1 MSKTESYEMRV
12 VKRSEINLAD
22 YNPRQIDK
30 ETRNRLKKGLKKF
43 GLVSPL
49 LVNGANMT
57 LISGH
62 QRISVMDELEKYPD
76 NDYELNVSVVF
87 LSKEDEM
94 ALNVQMNNTSM
105 MGEFDVAGLTNMI
118 DLGANVSDFGFSESD
133 IDIMFGDN
141 PDIVDFL
148 SDSEEV
154 EKSKEEIQKVREHRQ
169 EMTKEQKEQNS
180 ASYYFIVVCASS
192 GEKKELM
199 NKMGVPEYEE
209 FVDSKY
215 LERLN

>member
-1 MSKTESYEMRV
+1 MSKTESYEMRA

-43 GLVSPL
+43 GLVTPL
-49 LVNGANMT
+49 LVNVSDMT

-105 MGEFDVAGLTNMI
+105 MGEFDVTGLTNMI

-154 EKSKEEIQKVREHRQ
+154 EKSKEEIQKVRDHRQ

>member
-1 MSKTESYEMRV
+1 MSKTESYEMRA

-43 GLVSPL
+43 GLVTPL

-154 EKSKEEIQKVREHRQ
+154 EKSKEEIQKVRDHRQ
-169 EMTKEQKEQNS
+169 EMMKEQKEQNS

-215 LERLN
+215 LDRLN

>member
-1 MSKTESYEMRV
+1 MT
-12 VKRSEINLAD
+12 
-22 YNPRQIDK
+22 
-30 ETRNRLKKGLKKF
+30 
-43 GLVSPL
+43 PL
-49 LVNGANMT
+49 LVNGSDMT

-62 QRISVMDELEKYPD
+62 QRIGVMDELEKYPD
-76 NDYELNVSVVF
+76 NDYELNVSVVY

-154 EKSKEEIQKVREHRQ
+154 EKSKEEIQKVRDHRQ

-215 LERLN
+215 LDRLN

>member
-1 MSKTESYEMRV
+1 MSKTERYEMRV
-12 VKRSEINLAD
+12 VKRSEIHLAD
-22 YNPRQIDK
+22 YNPRKIDK

-49 LVNGANMT
+49 LINGTDMT

-62 QRISVMDELEKYPD
+62 QRISVMDELEKYPEH
-76 NDYELNVSVVF
+76 DYELNVSVVF

-105 MGEFDVAGLTNMI
+105 MGEFDIEGLTNMV

-154 EKSKEEIQKVREHRQ
+154 EQSKEAIQQVKEHRQ
-169 EMTKEQKEQNS
+169 EMMKEQKEQNS
-180 ASYYFIVVCASS
+180 ASYYFIVVCESS
-192 GEKKELM
+192 SEKKEIM

-209 FVDSKY
+209 FVDSRY

>member
-154 EKSKEEIQKVREHRQ
+154 EKSKEEIQKVRDHRQ

-215 LERLN
+215 LDRLN

>member
-76 NDYELNVSVVF
+76 NDYELNISVVF

-105 MGEFDVAGLTNMI
+105 MGEFDVEGLTNMI
-118 DLGANVSDFGFSESD
+118 DMGANVSDFGFSESD

-154 EKSKEEIQKVREHRQ
+154 EKSKEEIQKVRDHRQ

>member
-1 MSKTESYEMRV
+1 MSKVEKYEMKV

-22 YNPRQIDK
+22 YNPRTIDK
-30 ETRNRLKKGLKKF
+30 DAKKRLKQGLKKF

-49 LVNGANMT
+49 LVNGNNMT

-62 QRISVMDELEKYPD
+62 QRLSVMDELEKYPS
-76 NDYELNVSVVF
+76 NDYEINVSVVY

-105 MGEFDVAGLTNMI
+105 MGDFDIDALTGMI
-118 DLGANVSDFGFSESD
+118 NLGADVHNMGFSESD

-154 EKSKEEIQKVREHRQ
+154 EQSKEQIQ
-169 EMTKEQKEQNS
+169 
-180 ASYYFIVVCASS
+180 A
-192 GEKKELM
+192 
-199 NKMGVPEYEE
+199 
-209 FVDSKY
+209 
-215 LERLN
+215 

>member
-12 VKRSEINLAD
+12 VKRSKINLAD

-43 GLVSPL
+43 GLVTPL
-49 LVNGANMT
+49 LVNGSDMT

-62 QRISVMDELEKYPD
+62 QRIGVMDELEKYPD
-76 NDYELNVSVVF
+76 NGYELNVSVVY

-105 MGEFDVAGLTNMI
+105 MGEFDVTGLTNMI

-154 EKSKEEIQKVREHRQ
+154 EKSKEEIQKVRDHRQ

-215 LERLN
+215 LDRLN

>member
-154 EKSKEEIQKVREHRQ
+154 EKSKEEIQNVREHRQ
-169 EMTKEQKEQNS
+169 EMTEEQKEQNS

>member
-30 ETRNRLKKGLKKF
+30 ETRSRLKKGLKKF

-76 NDYELNVSVVF
+76 NDYELNVSVVY

-154 EKSKEEIQKVREHRQ
+154 EKSKEEIQKVRDHRQ

-215 LERLN
+215 LDRLN

>member
-154 EKSKEEIQKVREHRQ
+154 EKSKEEIQKVRDHRQ

-192 GEKKELM
+192 GEKRELM

-215 LERLN
+215 LDRLN

>member
-148 SDSEEV
+148 GDSEEV
-154 EKSKEEIQKVREHRQ
+154 EKSKEEIQKVRDHRQ

-215 LERLN
+215 LDRLN